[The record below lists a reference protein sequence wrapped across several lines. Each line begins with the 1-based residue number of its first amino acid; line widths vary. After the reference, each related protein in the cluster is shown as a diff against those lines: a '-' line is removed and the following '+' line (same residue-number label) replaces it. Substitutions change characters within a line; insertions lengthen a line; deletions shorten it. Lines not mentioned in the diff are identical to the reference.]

1 MELKGERIMIT
12 PTRVSYA
19 VLAATIILAKLLH
32 LGAPLLVVLFSYF
45 ALRQLYF
52 LTTRKWLALALFI
65 IAVAGIAAAGVYFTR
80 AAILA
85 LPDVADTSIP
95 SASAWAQKRQIEL
108 PFSDFDSLRQVVVNT
123 LGEEANY
130 LRNVANVAKATTTN
144 LVFSILG
151 IVAAASLFFKTG
163 LDPYRGTHRV
173 KNNLYSICCEQV
185 ARRFRDFYRSFAT
198 VMGAQIT
205 ISLINTALT
214 SIFLLAIRMPH
225 APLLIVVTFLCGLV
239 PIVGNLV
246 SNTIIVFVAL
256 TVSLKLAISA
266 LVFLIVIHKLEYVLN
281 SKIIGDRI
289 RNPVWLTLIA
299 LILGER
305 LMGIPGLI
313 LAPVVLNYLRV
324 EMLTV
329 EVPAQREEVEALN
342 RRAVRSAELIE
353 RLGRIGPEEVQNYFL
368 RLAQEKGFLETVFNA
383 IQEGIIVTDSKGRIT
398 YLNDAACALFGLEAA
413 EAIGK
418 RLDERIGG
426 LDWGSL
432 TQSGGPVSHDV
443 EIFYPQNRF
452 INFYVVPLVME
463 QREPTVA
470 GGGDSGGIVAGIHR

>member
-1 MELKGERIMIT
+1 MIT
-12 PTRVSYA
+12 PVRVSYA
-19 VLAATIILAKLLH
+19 VLAATIILAGFLH
-32 LGAPLLVVLFSYF
+32 LGVPLLVVLFSYF
-45 ALRQLYF
+45 ALRQLYS
-52 LTTRKWLALALFI
+52 LMRRKWLALALFI

-80 AAILA
+80 AAVLA

-95 SASAWAQKRQIEL
+95 SASAWAQKRQIDL
-108 PFSDFDSLRQVVVNT
+108 PFSDFESLRQVVINT

-151 IVAAASLFFKTG
+151 IVAATSLFLKTG
-163 LDPYRGTHRV
+163 LDPHRGTHRV

-185 ARRFRDFYRSFAT
+185 SRRFRDFYRSFAT

-214 SIFLLAIRMPH
+214 AIFLMAVHMPH
-225 APLLIVVTFLCGLV
+225 TGLLIAVTFLCGLV
-239 PIVGNLV
+239 PIVGNLL

-266 LVFLIVIHKLEYVLN
+266 LVFLVVIHKLEYLLN

-289 RNPVWLTLIA
+289 RNPVWLTLVA

-329 EVPAQREEVEALN
+329 EVPAEREEVEML
-342 RRAVRSAELIE
+342 RR
-353 RLGRIGPEEVQNYFL
+353 
-368 RLAQEKGFLETVFNA
+368 
-383 IQEGIIVTDSKGRIT
+383 
-398 YLNDAACALFGLEAA
+398 
-413 EAIGK
+413 
-418 RLDERIGG
+418 
-426 LDWGSL
+426 
-432 TQSGGPVSHDV
+432 
-443 EIFYPQNRF
+443 
-452 INFYVVPLVME
+452 
-463 QREPTVA
+463 
-470 GGGDSGGIVAGIHR
+470 

>member
-1 MELKGERIMIT
+1 MIT
-12 PTRVSYA
+12 PRRVSYA
-19 VLAATIILAKLLH
+19 VLAATIILAGVLH
-32 LGAPLLVVLFSYF
+32 LGVPLLVVLFSYF
-45 ALRQLYF
+45 ALRQLYS
-52 LTTRKWLALALFI
+52 LTRRKWLALALFI
-65 IAVAGIAAAGVYFTR
+65 IAVAGVAAAGVHFTR
-80 AAILA
+80 TAVLA

-108 PFSDFDSLRQVVVNT
+108 PFTDFESFRQVIVGA
-123 LGEEANY
+123 LGEEASY
-130 LRNVANVAKATTTN
+130 LRNVANVAKATAAN

-151 IVAAASLFFKTG
+151 IVAAASLSLKTG

-173 KNNLYSICCEQV
+173 KNNLYSICCDQV
-185 ARRFRDFYRSFAT
+185 SRRFRDFYRSFAT

-214 SIFLLAIRMPH
+214 AIFLLAVRMPH
-225 APLLIVVTFLCGLV
+225 APLLIAVTFLCGLV

-256 TVSLKLAISA
+256 TMSLKLAISA
-266 LVFLIVIHKLEYVLN
+266 LVFLVVIHKLEYLLN

-329 EVPAQREEVEALN
+329 EVPVQREEVEILN
-342 RRAVRSAELIE
+342 R
-353 RLGRIGPEEVQNYFL
+353 
-368 RLAQEKGFLETVFNA
+368 
-383 IQEGIIVTDSKGRIT
+383 
-398 YLNDAACALFGLEAA
+398 
-413 EAIGK
+413 
-418 RLDERIGG
+418 
-426 LDWGSL
+426 
-432 TQSGGPVSHDV
+432 
-443 EIFYPQNRF
+443 
-452 INFYVVPLVME
+452 
-463 QREPTVA
+463 
-470 GGGDSGGIVAGIHR
+470 